1 MSGDEAVYAKN
12 INNNIYIYMCICI
25 IYASSFLFIV
35 KMEVLSASGRCL
47 TVLDDHTTVVMN
59 SRPTSKIFTFD
70 YAIHETAT
78 QEEIF
83 ATIGK
88 PISNACLEGYNSTML
103 AYGQTG
109 SGKSFTMVCV
119 EIPFNPH
126 SKKLFSL
133 VLNNSKMHLIIPVYM
148 CSSVIQNF
156 WLTLFCHSHCVA

>member
-1 MSGDEAVYAKN
+1 
-12 INNNIYIYMCICI
+12 
-25 IYASSFLFIV
+25 
-35 KMEVLSASGRCL
+35 MEVLSASGRCL

-119 EIPFNPH
+119 EISFNP
-126 SKKLFSL
+126 FQT
-133 VLNNSKMHLIIPVYM
+133 Y
-148 CSSVIQNF
+148 VIQNF
-156 WLTLFCHSHCVA
+156 SPTLNFVTLPVLHENNQNIQ